1 MVWKRG
7 IVGAYNTIRGFGL
20 KFGLKLAKAE
30 TLSGKRADQSF
41 ERLVL
46 PPLKFVITGS
56 GKVGEYQGNF
66 GCYED
71 QGSFY

>member
-41 ERLVL
+41 EKTGFASVKICDYRIRKSGWYQR
-46 PPLKFVITGS
+46 KFWML
-56 GKVGEYQGNF
+56 
-66 GCYED
+66 
-71 QGSFY
+71 